1 MGIRYFNFNVAIHTG
16 VLNIIIKELLV
27 KILFHSY
34 TTGSLFIKGEKMF
47 TKAIVIGGS
56 IAGKLAAKALSNT
69 FEEVIIVES
78 GEEWDGKG
86 PRKRVPQSNHPHVL
100 LKGGEEALEELFPNI
115 TNELIEVGS
124 IVNNFTRD
132 LKWHQFGL
140 WKQPFKGEINMIQQ
154 SRLLLES
161 HIQKRIE
168 QVSNVTSKYEMLVE
182 GLLVD
187 NKLNKVYGIRA
198 KCLKTGM
205 KEEFHADLVVD
216 ASGFGS
222 KSIDWLQEYNFEVQE
237 EKVRIDLFYATR
249 MFRLK
254 EKEKLDCCNM
264 LMSPSFPENPYGVLI
279 QTIED
284 DRYFVTFS
292 GYANE
297 KAPQTDDEFYDFAEN
312 LSITNV
318 TEFLNKSEAITD
330 IKTYKIPY
338 QVRRRFDLVNNL
350 PEGLLVVE
358 DAHCRFDP
366 VFGQGVSVAAME
378 AHQLQLI
385 LQGRKRLDKTLTRE
399 FYRKTAMIIK
409 TPWEMTTTEI
419 ARHPKLQKELTTKQK
434 FQQWYTKQIYQLS
447 ASDSDIYIRLVRVM
461 NLIRS
466 PFHLF
471 HPRVLLTVLLRR
483 KK

>member
-1 MGIRYFNFNVAIHTG
+1 MFN
-16 VLNIIIKELLV
+16 
-27 KILFHSY
+27 
-34 TTGSLFIKGEKMF
+34 
-47 TKAIVIGGS
+47 KAIVIGGS
-56 IAGKLAAKALSNT
+56 IAGKLAAKALSIS
-69 FEEVIIVES
+69 FKEVIILEA
-78 GEEWDGKG
+78 GEKWDGKAT
-86 PRKRVPQSNHPHVL
+86 RKRVPQSNHPHVL
-100 LKGGEEALEELFPNI
+100 LKGGENAIEELFPNF
-115 TNELIEVGS
+115 TNELIEAGS

-140 WKQPFKGEINMIQQ
+140 WKQPFIGEVHMIQQ
-154 SRLLLES
+154 SRLLLEW
-161 HIQKRIE
+161 HIQKRIDLI
-168 QVSNVTSKYEMLVE
+168 SNITIKYETLVK

-187 NKLNKVYGIRA
+187 EKIHKVCGVKV
-198 KCLKTGM
+198 KCLETGTQ
-205 KEEFHADLVVD
+205 EEFHADIVVD

-222 KSIDWLQEYNFEVQE
+222 KSIEWLQAYNIEVRE

-249 MFRLK
+249 LFKLK
-254 EKEKLDCCNM
+254 ENEELDCCNM

-284 DRYFVTFS
+284 NRYFVTFS

-312 LSITNV
+312 LSIPNV
-318 TEFLNKSEAITD
+318 TEFLNKAEGITD

-338 QVRRRFDLVNNL
+338 QVRRRFDLVNNF
-350 PEGLLVVE
+350 PEGLLVVG

-378 AHQLQLI
+378 AHQLQLL
-385 LQGRKRLDKTLTRE
+385 LQRRQKLDKAFTQH
-399 FYRKTAMIIK
+399 FYKGTAHIIQ

-419 ARHPKLQKELTTKQK
+419 SRHPQLKRELTIKQK
-434 FQQWYTKQIYQLS
+434 IQLWYTKQIYRLS

-471 HPRVLLTVLLRR
+471 HPKVLLAVLLNR

>member
-1 MGIRYFNFNVAIHTG
+1 
-16 VLNIIIKELLV
+16 
-27 KILFHSY
+27 
-34 TTGSLFIKGEKMF
+34 MF
-47 TKAIVIGGS
+47 SKAIVIGGS
-56 IAGKLAAKALSNT
+56 IAGKLAAKALSHT
-69 FEEVIIVES
+69 VEEVIILEAGES
-78 GEEWDGKG
+78 WDGKG
-86 PRKRVPQSNHPHVL
+86 PRKRVPQINHPHVL

-115 TNELIEVGS
+115 TSELKAAGS
-124 IVNNFTRD
+124 IINNFTRD

-140 WKQPFKGEINMIQQ
+140 WKHPFKGEINMIQQ
-154 SRLLLES
+154 SRPLLES

-168 QVSNVTSKYEMLVE
+168 QVSNVFTKYEMMVE
-182 GLLVD
+182 ELLV
-187 NKLNKVYGIRA
+187 NEKLNKVCGVKA

-205 KEEFHADLVVD
+205 KEEFDADIVVD

-222 KSIDWLQEYNFEVQE
+222 KNIDWLREYNIEVKE

-254 EKEKLDCCNM
+254 ENEQLDCCNM

-297 KAPQTDDEFYDFAEN
+297 KAPQTDDEFYAFAEK
-312 LSITNV
+312 LSISDV
-318 TEFLNKSEAITD
+318 TDFLNSAEPITD
-330 IKTYKIPY
+330 IKIYKIPY
-338 QVRRRFDLVNNL
+338 QIRRRFDLIKNL
-350 PEGLLVVE
+350 PEGFLVIG

-378 AHQLQLI
+378 ALELQLYFKQNNN
-385 LQGRKRLDKTLTRE
+385 LERKLTRG
-399 FYRKTAMIIK
+399 FYKRVSKIIE

-419 ARHPKLQKELTTKQK
+419 FRHPKLKRKMSLKQL

-447 ASDSDIYIRLVRVM
+447 ASNSDIYIRLVRVM

-471 HPRVLLTVLLRR
+471 HPKVLLAVLLNR
-483 KK
+483 K

>member
-1 MGIRYFNFNVAIHTG
+1 
-16 VLNIIIKELLV
+16 
-27 KILFHSY
+27 
-34 TTGSLFIKGEKMF
+34 MF

-69 FEEVIIVES
+69 FEEVIIVEA
-78 GEEWDGKG
+78 GEKWDGNG

-115 TNELIEVGS
+115 TNELIEAGS

-161 HIQKRIE
+161 HIQ
-168 QVSNVTSKYEMLVE
+168 
-182 GLLVD
+182 
-187 NKLNKVYGIRA
+187 
-198 KCLKTGM
+198 
-205 KEEFHADLVVD
+205 
-216 ASGFGS
+216 
-222 KSIDWLQEYNFEVQE
+222 
-237 EKVRIDLFYATR
+237 
-249 MFRLK
+249 
-254 EKEKLDCCNM
+254 LDCCNM

-330 IKTYKIPY
+330 IKAYKIPY

-350 PEGLLVVE
+350 PEGLLVVG

-471 HPRVLLTVLLRR
+471 HPRVLLTVSLRR